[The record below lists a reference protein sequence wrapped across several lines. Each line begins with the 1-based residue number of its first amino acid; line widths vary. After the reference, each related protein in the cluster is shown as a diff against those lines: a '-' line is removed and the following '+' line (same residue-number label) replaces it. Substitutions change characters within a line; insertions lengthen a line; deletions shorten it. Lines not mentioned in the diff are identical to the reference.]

1 MNAVEQARFDELYQ
15 DMQQN
20 LLLQGKRPKTIEA
33 YTRAVRRVA
42 DYFDRCPDKLTAADL
57 KKYFAALV
65 ASHSWSTVKLDRNG
79 IGFLYRHVLDKPWE
93 WLNIVKPPQV
103 QTLPDI
109 LSREE
114 TFTVINAIRKLRYRV
129 FFLTLYSMGLRLG
142 EGLRIEVGDI
152 DGGRRRV
159 HIRNAKGGKDR
170 YVPLPG
176 VTLDVLR
183 RFWTTHRNPRLVFP
197 NPNGGVK
204 LMSRATGPMD
214 RGGVQQALKAAVRD
228 CGIHRKISPHSLR
241 HGYATHLLE
250 LGVDLREIQAILGHA
265 RPETTARYAQLTEV
279 TSAHAKE
286 RLGQMFQTFTL
297 NWEDAS

>member
-1 MNAVEQARFDELYQ
+1 MNALEQARFDELYE
-15 DMQQN
+15 DMEQN
-20 LLLQGKRPKTIEA
+20 LLLQGKRPKAIEA

-57 KKYFAALV
+57 KKYFASLV
-65 ASHSWSTVKLDRNG
+65 ESHSWSTVKLDRNG

-114 TFTVINAIRKLRYRV
+114 TLTVISAIRKLRYRV

-152 DGGRRRV
+152 DGGRQRV

-170 YVPLPG
+170 YVPLPD

-183 RFWTTHRNPRLVFP
+183 QFWTTHRNPRLVFP

-214 RGGVQQALKAAVRD
+214 RGGVQKSLKAAVRD

-286 RLGQMFQTFTL
+286 RLGQMFQAFTM

>member
-1 MNAVEQARFDELYQ
+1 MNAEEQACFDELYK

-20 LLLQGKRPKTIEA
+20 LLLQGKRPKTIDA
-33 YTRAVRRVA
+33 YTRAIRRVA
-42 DYFDRCPDKLTAADL
+42 DYFDRCPDKLTASDL

-65 ASHSWSTVKLDRNG
+65 ESHSWSTVKLDRNG
-79 IGFLYRHVLDKPWE
+79 IGFLYRHVLEKPWE

-103 QTLPDI
+103 HTLPDI

-114 TFTVINAIRKLRYRV
+114 TFTVINATRKLRYRV

-142 EGLRIEVGDI
+142 EGLRMEVGDI
-152 DGGRRRV
+152 DAGRHRV

-170 YVPLPG
+170 YVPLPE

-183 RFWTTHRNPRLVFP
+183 RFWTTHRNPCLVFP
-197 NPNGGVK
+197 NPNGGAK

-286 RLGQMFQTFTL
+286 RLGQMLESFTM
-297 NWEDAS
+297 NWEEAA